1 MPQKR
6 YRPQAN
12 RTVQNRLTPQCG
24 ATTFT
29 AQRRSS
35 RFTSRLLTPGLMLL
49 VLLGLGSSS
58 CSSRSDRTLDPI
70 NAESQFINGP
80 ADLENKQTNVKITVP
95 EAWVSAGDNLR
106 RSADIYAS
114 HPSREM
120 YASVLSESKTV
131 LSQFDLEDNA
141 EQYRWLIEKELQD
154 YEGSTRTGL
163 ERINGDPVV
172 QYEIRGRVDGVPV
185 VYLHTTVQGD
195 DNYYQVVGWT
205 TQERYSENKATLE
218 NIIESFQGA

>member
-6 YRPQAN
+6 YPSQAN
-12 RTVQNRLTPQCG
+12 PIPQSRAIPQSSFKALTTRLLIPKALTPW
-24 ATTFT
+24 
-29 AQRRSS
+29 
-35 RFTSRLLTPGLMLL
+35 LMLL
-49 VLLGLGSSS
+49 VLFALVSS
-58 CSSRSDRTLDPI
+58 CSSRSDRTLEPI
-70 NAESQFINGP
+70 SAESQFISGP
-80 ADLENKQTNVKITVP
+80 SDLENNQTDVKITVP
-95 EAWVSAGDNLR
+95 AEWVSAGDRLR

-141 EQYRWLIEKELQD
+141 EQYRWLIEKELED
-154 YEGSTRTGL
+154 YEGSTRTGI
-163 ERINGDPVV
+163 ERINGDPAV
-172 QYEIRGRVDGVPV
+172 QYEIRGRVEGIPV

-218 NIIESFQGA
+218 NIIESFRGV